1 VAPDPPVPSE
11 TLAAIDIGTNS
22 VHGVVARI
30 TVDEGGPRFEIL
42 EREKDMVRLGSSAG
56 DIRELSDDAIDRTV
70 AALARFRQVAEVHGA
85 PITAVATSAVREAEN
100 REVLI
105 DRAWT
110 EAGVHVDV
118 VSGVEEARLIH
129 LGVLQAIP
137 VFDQRLLLCD
147 IGGGSTELLVGQ
159 RGEVLASR
167 SLKLGA
173 IRLTRRFFD
182 GKLVHP
188 GALDACR
195 RHVRSTLAPFAREIR
210 SLGVEV
216 AVGSSG
222 TVTALAEMAA
232 VRATGAR
239 PRTVSNAVLT
249 RAQLDGLVTE
259 LIDAP
264 TAEARAELPGVD
276 PARADIILAGALI
289 LEQVVHV
296 LALPELVIS
305 DYALREGVLL
315 DAWRRR
321 HGGSLHHLSDLRR
334 RSVLSLAQTMDE
346 DPPHSAQVARLALEL
361 FDATRL
367 RHGLGDDARELLEAA
382 ALLCNVGMFLSHAQ
396 HHKHSYYVIR
406 STDRL
411 AGFTDHEVEL
421 IALVARYHRKSEPRG
436 KHPEF
441 AALDEADQRLVRA
454 LAGLLRVAIGLDR
467 NHAGR
472 VATVSVHDDGN
483 RLEVRAIAA
492 DGEDISLELYAA
504 NARKDLL
511 ESALD
516 VPVDVQT

>member
-1 VAPDPPVPSE
+1 
-11 TLAAIDIGTNS
+11 
-22 VHGVVARI
+22 
-30 TVDEGGPRFEIL
+30 
-42 EREKDMVRLGSSAG
+42 MVRLGSSAG
-56 DIRELSDDAIDRTV
+56 DIRELSEDAIDRTV

-105 DRAWT
+105 DRAWE

-118 VSGVEEARLIH
+118 VSGIEEARLIH
-129 LGVLQAIP
+129 LGVLQAVP

-182 GKLVHP
+182 GKLIHP
-188 GALDACR
+188 GAVDACR

-210 SLGVEV
+210 TLGVEV
-216 AVGSSG
+216 TVGSSG
-222 TVTALAEMAA
+222 TIVALAEMAA
-232 VRATGAR
+232 LRASGAR

-249 RAQLDGLVTE
+249 SDQLDSLVAE
-259 LIDAP
+259 LIEAP
-264 TAEARAELPGVD
+264 TPEARAELPGVD

-289 LEQVVHV
+289 LEQVVHE
-296 LALPELVIS
+296 LALPEVVIS

-346 DPPHSAQVARLALEL
+346 DPAHSAQVARLALEL
-361 FDATRL
+361 FDAVRP

-411 AGFTDHEVEL
+411 VGFTDHEVEL
-421 IALVARYHRKSEPRG
+421 VALVARYHRKSEPRT

-441 AALDEADQRLVRA
+441 AALDEDDQRLVRC

-472 VATVSVHDDGN
+472 VAAVAVHDDGD
-483 RLEVRAIAA
+483 RLTVGATPAR
-492 DGEDISLELYAA
+492 GEDIGLELYAA

-511 ESALD
+511 AAALD
-516 VPVDVQT
+516 VPVEVRAEG